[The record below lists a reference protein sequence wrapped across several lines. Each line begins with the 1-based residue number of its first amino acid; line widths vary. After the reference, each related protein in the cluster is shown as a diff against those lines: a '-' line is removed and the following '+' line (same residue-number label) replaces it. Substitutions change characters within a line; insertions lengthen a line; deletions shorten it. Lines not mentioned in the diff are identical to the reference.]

1 MRILH
6 LVHRSHPFHGGAER
20 YVLEHALASSRWGHE
35 SVIATTDAWD
45 ISLFADRKAAR
56 IPKKREMLGD
66 VEILRFRVVHPP
78 LSPLLRASLRR
89 LLPGGPD
96 RFFHPNPFIP
106 SLGRYLTPDR
116 GFAFVHANAMPFLI
130 YQGFRHARAH
140 GCGMAAAPH
149 ANIGERF
156 RRLSDIRYFAGM
168 QPGILSSCSFAVAQS
183 RFEEGLFLEMGVLP
197 ERIHISG
204 SGIEPTEF
212 ESPDIARAR
221 RRLGFDGPYVLSM
234 TSHCAD
240 RGTGHLLEASKSL
253 WRAGLDFVLVLAGPV
268 APGFR
273 ADLESA
279 LGDVEPGRVVLTGYV
294 DRDERAGIIAGAD
307 VVALPSRLDCF
318 GIILLEAWAC
328 GRPVIGSWAGA
339 MPDMVD
345 DGRNGFLVPFG
356 DAVTLADRMARLL
369 GNPGM
374 RSSMGALGRV
384 MVMRERTWR
393 KVTDRFYGRLSECI
407 RPGEGRP

>member
-1 MRILH
+1 M
-6 LVHRSHPFHGGAER
+6 
-20 YVLEHALASSRWGHE
+20 
-35 SVIATTDAWD
+35 IATTDAWD
-45 ISLFADRKAAR
+45 ISLFSARKAAR
-56 IPKKREMLGD
+56 IERTRERLGD
-66 VEILRFRVVHPP
+66 VEILRFKVRHPP
-78 LSPLLRASLRR
+78 LSPLLRATLRR

-116 GFAFVHANAMPFLI
+116 GFSFVHANAMPFLI
-130 YQGFRHARAH
+130 YQGFRHARSH
-140 GCGMAAAPH
+140 GCGLAAVPH

-156 RRLSDIRYFAGM
+156 RRLSDIRYFAGT
-168 QPGILSSCSFAVAQS
+168 QPRILSSCSFAVAQS

-204 SGIEPTEF
+204 SGIDPTEF

-221 RRLGFDGPYVLSM
+221 RRLGIDGPYVLSM

-273 ADLESA
+273 AELEAA
-279 LGDVEPGRVVLTGYV
+279 LGDAEPGRVVLTGYV
-294 DRDERAGIIAGAD
+294 DREERAGIIAGAEL
-307 VVALPSRLDCF
+307 VALPSRLDCF

-328 GRPVIGSWAGA
+328 GKPVIGSWAGA

-356 DAVTLADRMARLL
+356 DAATLADRMARLL
-369 GNPGM
+369 WNPVM
-374 RSSMGALGRV
+374 RASMGDLGRT
-384 MVMRERTWR
+384 MVLRERTWR
-393 KVTDRFYGRLSECI
+393 NVTDRFYRRLSECL
-407 RPGEGRP
+407 RPGDGKP